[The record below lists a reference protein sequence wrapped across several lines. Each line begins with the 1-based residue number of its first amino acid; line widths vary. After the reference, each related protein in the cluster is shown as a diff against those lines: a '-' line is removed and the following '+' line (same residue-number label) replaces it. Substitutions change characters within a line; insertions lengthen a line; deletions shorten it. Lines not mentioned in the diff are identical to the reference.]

1 MEKVER
7 VAGIEPA
14 CAAWKAAV
22 LPLNYTRSAGHP
34 SDQWPKVNGMLGTQK
49 GQPKLPF
56 LVVSRIRMLKEYL
69 YVSDCVTDLK
79 QSKVRANFLQT

>member
-1 MEKVER
+1 
-7 VAGIEPA
+7 
-14 CAAWKAAV
+14 
-22 LPLNYTRSAGHP
+22 
-34 SDQWPKVNGMLGTQK
+34 MLGTQK